1 MRYSPDSD
9 AEEET
14 MMKEWLRI
22 LCFGVLVGGVTGF
35 IGCTPIEPL
44 PPPPSTP
51 VSISSFKSAAGK
63 WAGIL
68 KATPRRKGDDW
79 MTLTIRDD
87 GSYDFISVRTIGIF
101 QGQGTFTLID
111 GKLKTETER
120 GWTIATLYEE
130 DGRRMLK
137 VEGAAKDG
145 VQYSADL
152 APTK

>member
-1 MRYSPDSD
+1 
-9 AEEET
+9 
-14 MMKEWLRI
+14 MMKVWLRAI
-22 LCFGVLVGGVTGF
+22 CLGVLVWGVTGF

-51 VSISSFKSAAGK
+51 VSVSSFKSAAGK

-68 KATPRRKGDDW
+68 KATPRVKGDDW

-87 GSYDFISVRTIGIF
+87 GSYDFVSVRTIGIF
-101 QGQGTFTLID
+101 QGQGTCTLID

-120 GWTIATLYEE
+120 GWAIATLYEE
-130 DGRRMLK
+130 GGRRMLK
-137 VEGAAKDG
+137 VEGATNDG
-145 VQYSADL
+145 TQYSADL